1 LLERGS
7 PGSWPNVLS
16 DFRAPADWI
25 SVGKLDEALKMV
37 KEREYKNIIIDEA
50 HRFRSEDTKSYDK
63 LSKICRGKGVILISA
78 TPYNNSPR
86 DILNLI
92 KLFQSPRKSTIP
104 GVPDLE
110 GFFNKLDEKLQG
122 IDKKQDYDKFLKITR
137 ENAKEIRDKVL
148 KY

>member
-1 LLERGS
+1 
-7 PGSWPNVLS
+7 
-16 DFRAPADWI
+16 
-25 SVGKLDEALKMV
+25 
-37 KEREYKNIIIDEA
+37 
-50 HRFRSEDTKSYDK
+50 
-63 LSKICRGKGVILISA
+63 
-78 TPYNNSPR
+78 
-86 DILNLI
+86 LNLI

-148 KY
+148 KYIMVRRTRSEIEKYFADDPKNDKVKFPEVEAPKPLFYELDDQEDKAFTETLKIAHSRTHVLAIHAASLFEK

>member
-1 LLERGS
+1 
-7 PGSWPNVLS
+7 
-16 DFRAPADWI
+16 
-25 SVGKLDEALKMV
+25 
-37 KEREYKNIIIDEA
+37 
-50 HRFRSEDTKSYDK
+50 
-63 LSKICRGKGVILISA
+63 
-78 TPYNNSPR
+78 
-86 DILNLI
+86 LNLI

-148 KY
+148 KYIMVRRTRSEIRKVLCR